1 MDMIMLATSTLCK
14 NLNFTNFGSVGSC
27 FVETTMFGDVTL
39 AGILIFV
46 LVSALIIRYNFPIQT
61 ILPVGISL
69 AYVLWLMTA
78 SDLFM
83 GMLILGLI
91 VGGAVLIIGL
101 LQYLNR

>member
-1 MDMIMLATSTLCK
+1 MSMIMLATSTLCK
-14 NLNFTNFGSVGSC
+14 NLNFTNFGTVGQC
-27 FVETTMFGDVTL
+27 FVETTMFGDVAL

-46 LVSALIIRYNFPIQT
+46 LVSAMIIRYNFPIQT